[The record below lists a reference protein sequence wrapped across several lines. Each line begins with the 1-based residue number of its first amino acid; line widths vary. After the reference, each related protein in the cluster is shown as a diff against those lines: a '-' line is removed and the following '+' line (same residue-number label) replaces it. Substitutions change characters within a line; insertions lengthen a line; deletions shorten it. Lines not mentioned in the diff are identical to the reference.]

1 LQQEFKTLFGGDK
14 AVTKR
19 MKLDIE
25 IILSNLTIRGI
36 KKNYSEND
44 CRIDLGKFYLEK
56 FAQISSILI

>member
-36 KKNYSEND
+36 KKTTVKMIAELIWANFTLRN
-44 CRIDLGKFYLEK
+44 LLKFQA
-56 FAQISSILI
+56 F